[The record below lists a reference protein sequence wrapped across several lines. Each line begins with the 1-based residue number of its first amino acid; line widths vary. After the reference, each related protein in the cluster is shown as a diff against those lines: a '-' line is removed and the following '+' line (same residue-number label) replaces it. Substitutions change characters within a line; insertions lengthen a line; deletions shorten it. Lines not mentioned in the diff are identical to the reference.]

1 MLDFVDSIPEED
13 TGRKPDNIT
22 FSPIPFSSPKLKPT
36 PDKRKKKKDIKK
48 LEAEILEL
56 INVGQ
61 MHQAINMLKKCSTLI
76 QDVYDEHHPQQIYI
90 NYLTSDCYA
99 RIGEV

>member
-1 MLDFVDSIPEED
+1 MKSAHSL
-13 TGRKPDNIT
+13 T
-22 FSPIPFSSPKLKPT
+22 FSPIPISSDRSRKLNPT
-36 PDKRKKKKDIKK
+36 PDRNKQKKDIKK

-61 MHQAINMLKKCSTLI
+61 MQVAISMLKKCSTLI
-76 QDVYDEHHPQQIYI
+76 ADVYDEHHPQQIYI